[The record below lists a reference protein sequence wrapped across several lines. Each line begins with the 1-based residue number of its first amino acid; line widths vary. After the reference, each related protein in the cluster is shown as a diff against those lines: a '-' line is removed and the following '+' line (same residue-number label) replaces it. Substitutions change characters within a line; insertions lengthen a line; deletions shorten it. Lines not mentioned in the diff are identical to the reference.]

1 MKDLLIAHGEKVV
14 VAVVAAACAWIVYGA
29 FTDPSIR
36 AKVSDT
42 AITAKKDEISRVMNG
57 QKPPAIKPGADYL
70 AQMRTR
76 FREELPAPSAPS
88 WLFAAPDVG
97 PAGENDFLYVYE
109 LKAPVLTVS
118 DSVGTL
124 TLDLGLAP
132 STRPTERRIADQNVV
147 EWGRDAGA
155 IANRAQVI
163 ALQVE
168 MRIGDG
174 QWQSVK
180 AKGVGSGLITLGKEV
195 QPISLV
201 VDEVSA
207 WERHT
212 FRARAIAKAT
222 GFPLATPGAPGDRIP
237 GDASVFV
244 VAGDSGAEPDW
255 AGFTA
260 EARKRDPAFLGRWLK
275 GGKGPLPA
283 GVSVGGGEQ
292 VYTGPWSADVA
303 ILATAD
309 RRFAL
314 RKISADPAD
323 PAKILAEFLIT
334 KQFKNAEGKAA
345 WAEKPEIFK
354 IEVGTVVGGTR
365 KVTWPI
371 DIDARQIK
379 DREEDFT
386 TPFTLKEVKAEGVK
400 RVWYYELKAK
410 PRTDGKPGREIELK
424 PKEVDTKM
432 VVLQNRSNGALLELA
447 ELDVIRPPNGTPIIY
462 PNFKGSYDEGAE
474 FLGNPVDFHQF
485 ALVPR
490 LPKLW
495 QPGEGPLAEL
505 AATGDPAVYA
515 TDTAYYELAD
525 GRLVYWWPSQKKLE
539 VHPNQELGAIG
550 GNVTA
555 PKALPEPEK
564 LAPKSPKPT
573 ETKPG
578 PVPPAGQ
585 QGGMPPSGMPPGGM
599 PPGGT
604 PPGGTAPPRTTR

>member
-14 VAVVAAACAWIVYGA
+14 VAVVAAACAWTVYGA

-42 AITAKKDEISRVMNG
+42 AITAKKLEISRVMSG
-57 QKPPAIKPGADYL
+57 QKPPALKPGADYL
-70 AQMRTR
+70 AQMKTR
-76 FREELPAPSAPS
+76 FREELPAPSASS
-88 WLFAAPDVG
+88 WVFALPDVG
-97 PAGENDFLYVYE
+97 PAGENDFVYVYE
-109 LKAPVLTVS
+109 LKAPVIS
-118 DSVGTL
+118 ANDSVGTL
-124 TLDLGLAP
+124 TLDLTLAP
-132 STRPTERRIADQNVV
+132 ATRPADRRIADQNVV
-147 EWGRDAGA
+147 EWGRDGGA

-168 MRIGDG
+168 MRVGDG

-180 AKGVGSGLITLGKEV
+180 AKGVGSGLIPLGKEV
-195 QPISLV
+195 EPISLV

-222 GFPLATPGAPGDRIP
+222 GFTLAAPGAPGDRVP

-244 VAGDSGAEPDW
+244 TAGDSGAEPDW
-255 AGFTA
+255 AAFTA

-283 GVSVGGGEQ
+283 GISVSGGEQ
-292 VYTGPWSADVA
+292 VYTGPWSPDVA

-314 RKISADPAD
+314 RKIGSDPAD
-323 PAKILAEFLIT
+323 PSKTLAEFLIT
-334 KQFKNAEGKAA
+334 KQFKNAEGKTA
-345 WAEKPEIFK
+345 WAERPEVFK
-354 IEVGTVVGGTR
+354 TEVGKVVGGTR
-365 KVTWPI
+365 NKVIWPLSI
-371 DIDARQIK
+371 DPRQIK

-410 PRTDGKPGREIELK
+410 PRMNGKPGREIEVK

-447 ELDVIRPPNGTPIIY
+447 ELDVIRPPSGANMIIY
-462 PNFKGSYDEGAE
+462 PNFKGPYDEGAE
-474 FLGNPVDFHQF
+474 FLRNPVDFHQF

-495 QPGEGPLAEL
+495 EAGKGPLADL
-505 AATGDPAVYA
+505 AATGDAAVYT
-515 TDTAYYELAD
+515 TDTDYYELGD
-525 GRLVYWWPSQKKLE
+525 GRLVYWWPSEKKLE
-539 VHPNQELGAIG
+539 VYPNHDLGAIG
-550 GNVTA
+550 SKVTIPTPAPGLEKPA
-555 PKALPEPEK
+555 PKPP
-564 LAPKSPKPT
+564 APKPPPVAPT
-573 ETKPG
+573 
-578 PVPPAGQ
+578 GQ
-585 QGGMPPSGMPPGGM
+585 QDGMPPGGM
-599 PPGGT
+599 PPGET
-604 PPGGTAPPRTTR
+604 PPPRTTR